1 MGRGK
6 PEPICWDCGAPNAP
20 GSSECWLCQRRDW
33 NRYPAPR
40 RRRPPP
46 PNLPRRGPLSTIAG
60 LMIWTAI
67 VGVSMSVFVLAPP
80 LGIVLVAAFVPAL
93 IVTEVKASGR
103 RRRGEPMSGWERAS
117 WVLGLMILFPIL
129 LVALAI
135 ALFALC
141 FLFVR

>member
-1 MGRGK
+1 
-6 PEPICWDCGAPNAP
+6 
-20 GSSECWLCQRRDW
+20 
-33 NRYPAPR
+33 
-40 RRRPPP
+40 
-46 PNLPRRGPLSTIAG
+46 
-60 LMIWTAI
+60 MIWTAI

-141 FLFVR
+141 FLIAR